1 MKPFPVALALAG
13 TLWAQGL
20 LAQTPNPGPQATPA
34 AGNAAILDR
43 LDKLERQNSELQAE
57 IQKLRQELAARP
69 AEEPVAAAAS
79 PPAAS
84 TEERLDIQEKRT
96 EELAQSKLDTSQRMP
111 VELTGMLLFNA
122 FSNGKF
128 GGVLQNPVTAGL
140 TRGPANT
147 GGSFRQ
153 TVLGLRFHGPALPG
167 GGKAE
172 GSFYMDFFGGAAAPT
187 GNLLRIRLA
196 TIDLIWKNTTITA
209 GQDKPIVAPREP
221 SSLAQVG
228 LAPLTGAG
236 NLWNWQPQVRI
247 LQRFRFSETMGI
259 RAEAGVFQTAE
270 VAPGNTPA
278 AIAGTLERAR
288 PAWETRVNFY
298 RGNDDRGFEIAPGFH
313 HGNSHIGGFSVPSKL
328 FTLDWS
334 AKPVRAFEFTG
345 AMFKGQNAAGLGS
358 LRQGFTVSATPF
370 GTRVNPVHATGMW
383 GQLTWFTT
391 PKLSFHVFGGAELDR
406 PSDLVSG
413 MVRQN
418 IIYAGNA
425 IYKLAPN
432 ILAAFEVSQNRTLYL
447 TNGLRL
453 NNHYDLALAYLF

>member
-1 MKPFPVALALAG
+1 MKRLPVLLALAG
-13 TLWAQGL
+13 TLAQGL
-20 LAQTPNPGPQATPA
+20 PAQNSAPA
-34 AGNAAILDR
+34 PADMAAILER
-43 LDKLERQNSELQAE
+43 LDKLEKQNQELQAE
-57 IQKLRQELAARP
+57 IQKLRQALGTATATSDS
-69 AEEPVAAAAS
+69 AVAAS
-79 PPAAS
+79 PPAQPPAS
-84 TEERLDIQEKRT
+84 VEERLDVQEKRT

-128 GGVLQNPVTAGL
+128 GGPLQNPVTAGL

-172 GSFYMDFFGGAAAPT
+172 GSFYMDFWGGVAAPS

-247 LQRFRFSETMGI
+247 QQRFRFSETSGV

-270 VAPGNTPA
+270 IAPGTAPA
-278 AIAGTLERAR
+278 SVAATLERAR
-288 PAWETRVNFY
+288 PAWEARANFY
-298 RGNDDRGFEIAPGFH
+298 TGNDDRAFEIAPGFH
-313 HGNSHIGGFSVPSKL
+313 YGNSHIGGFSVPSKL
-328 FTLDWS
+328 FTLDWNV
-334 AKPVRAFEFTG
+334 KPVRAFEFTG

-358 LRQGFTVSATPF
+358 LRQGFTVVSGASGFT
-370 GTRVNPVHATGMW
+370 VIPVHVTGEW

-391 PKLSFHVFGGAELDR
+391 PRLSFHVFGGAEINR
-406 PSDLVSG
+406 RADLLPGS
-413 MVRQN
+413 VRQN
-418 IIYAGNA
+418 IIYAANA

-432 ILAAFEVSQNRTLYL
+432 VLAAFEASQNRTLYVN
-447 TNGLRL
+447 NGLRL